1 MKRRIASILPLSAAI
16 CLLTLLASTS
26 TLAQRRTTSNTQT
39 TTSKTKVPTTSTTS
53 AKTGTATT
61 AKATTKA
68 ANSANP
74 GFMSQLEKEIIDEM
88 NLARAEPQAYA
99 GFVEEYRKYYDG
111 NRLTIPGRKKTLVTA
126 EGVPAVDEAIRF
138 LRSQKPLPPLAA
150 AKGLYQAAKD
160 HARDLASKGLSG
172 HRGSDGSMPDARVE
186 RYGNWEGSIGETVA
200 YEVNTARLLVI
211 ALIIDDGTPTRGH
224 RRNIFDPNYKVA
236 GVSIAE
242 TPGSRAATCVVDY
255 VGGFKEKSGAGN

>member
-1 MKRRIASILPLSAAI
+1 MKRRIASLLPLLVAV
-16 CLLTLLASTS
+16 CLLTLLASTP

-126 EGVPAVDEAIRF
+126 EGVPAVDEAINF
-138 LRSQKPLPPLAA
+138 LRKQKPLPPLAA
-150 AKGLYQAAKD
+150 AKGLCQAAKD
-160 HARDLASKGLSG
+160 HAHDLASKGLSG

-242 TPGSRAATCVVDY
+242 TPGSGAATCVVDY

>member
-1 MKRRIASILPLSAAI
+1 
-16 CLLTLLASTS
+16 
-26 TLAQRRTTSNTQT
+26 
-39 TTSKTKVPTTSTTS
+39 
-53 AKTGTATT
+53 
-61 AKATTKA
+61 
-68 ANSANP
+68 
-74 GFMSQLEKEIIDEM
+74 M
-88 NLARAEPQAYA
+88 NLARAEPQTYA
-99 GFVEEYRKYYDG
+99 TFVEEYKKYYDG

-172 HRGSDGSMPDARVE
+172 HRGSDGSMPDGRVE

-200 YEVNTARLLVI
+200 YEVNTARMLVV

-224 RRNIFDPNYKVA
+224 RRNIFDPSYKVA

-242 TPGSRAATCVVDY
+242 SGNGTTCVVDY
-255 VGGFKEKSGAGN
+255 VGGFKDKSGAGN